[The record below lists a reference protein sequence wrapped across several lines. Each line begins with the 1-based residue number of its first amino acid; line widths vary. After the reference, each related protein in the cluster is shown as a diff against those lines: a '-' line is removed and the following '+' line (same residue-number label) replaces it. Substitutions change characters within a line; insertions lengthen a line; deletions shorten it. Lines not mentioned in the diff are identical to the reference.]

1 MSVPETPKST
11 KSLVVKKNSDGLPD
25 WHVQQELIL
34 KRWSEI
40 GSSYRY
46 LHDKAFQKYTNQN
59 LWFALPVI
67 IISTITGTA
76 NFAQG
81 SFPDA
86 WKTFVPLGIGFLNLA
101 AGLITTI
108 AQFLKVS
115 ELLEGHRAAS
125 LAYSKFSRNISVELS
140 LPIKERTDDGSN
152 FINNCRTELDRLIEQ
167 SPNIPEALIKQFMKR
182 FPEPEYDASGVPNN
196 NYDFFRPE
204 ILDIRPIK
212 IYRDD
217 AAELARKKEKERKL
231 KLEIANQ
238 ESERMRKQLEASEE
252 ARKKIKE
259 EAIREFQQQNEKQKN
274 ELAKMF
280 ELAQIKTQKELLK
293 KKFTTTN
300 IEDSMNDL
308 LGNLKSNIAEVSDY
322 TDSESDE
329 SSSDSRQNS
338 VEENTVQNQNDL
350 VSITI
355 NEVASEHSEGG
366 DNGPTFEEPE
376 DEPENEIIDNN
387 VDNTNNDGSD
397 NEDVDSNADDISGNN
412 V

>member
-1 MSVPETPKST
+1 MSAAETPKSA

-182 FPEPEYDASGVPNN
+182 FPEPEYDASGVPSN

-238 ESERMRKQLEASEE
+238 EAERMRKQLHESEK

-259 EAIREFQQQNEKQKN
+259 EARKEFHEYNEKQKN
-274 ELAKMF
+274 DLAKIF
-280 ELAQIKTQKELLK
+280 ELAQINTQKELLK
-293 KKFTTTN
+293 KKFSTTN

-322 TDSESDE
+322 TDSDSDD
-329 SSSDSRQNS
+329 SSDNSPVHKPTQNRVHQDS
-338 VEENTVQNQNDL
+338 EEV

-355 NEVASEHSEGG
+355 NEVISQPSETDS
-366 DNGPTFEEPE
+366 GPTFDEPE
-376 DEPENEIIDNN
+376 DEAEPEDESENEINEDNN
-387 VDNTNNDGSD
+387 NDD
-397 NEDVDSNADDISGNN
+397 DENDSNNDISGNN